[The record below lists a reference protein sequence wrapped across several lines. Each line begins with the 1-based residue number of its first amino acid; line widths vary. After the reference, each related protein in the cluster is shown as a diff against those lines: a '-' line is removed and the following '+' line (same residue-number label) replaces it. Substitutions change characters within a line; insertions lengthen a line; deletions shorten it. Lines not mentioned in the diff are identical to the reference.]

1 MFTWTEGRTDV
12 QTDRQ
17 TYSES
22 NNHVLAIFLCGYTKK
37 EVMSGCIACIG
48 GVRNAFRLLTGITQ
62 ETFVSWTPI
71 NWREET
77 VAWSLC
83 LVKIIFTC
91 QMGISSTAEG
101 SWCAKEQIQ
110 FVDWRPT
117 RNRRPFTGS
126 GVASVSKY
134 REQFSS
140 FFKWHSNVSLPEIPA
155 DYCNLGTKYWQAQ

>member
-117 RNRRPFTGS
+117 RNRRPIIASRLLLQVLWRVGLSIGS
-126 GVASVSKY
+126 SSAP
-134 REQFSS
+134 FSNDIRTWACLKS
-140 FFKWHSNVSLPEIPA
+140 QPTTV
-155 DYCNLGTKYWQAQ
+155 T